1 MKQIKSLLNWRI
13 MIHGIYVK
21 NKPKGK
27 WKLFSVTTS
36 QEAVIKELDAA
47 LEAAHL
53 QGNESAEVATKIF
66 ESSFYIP
73 EQLSTITDQ
82 KPLFN

>member
-1 MKQIKSLLNWRI
+1 

-21 NKPKGK
+21 NRPKSK
-27 WKLFSVTTS
+27 WKLFSITTS
-36 QEAVIKELDAA
+36 QECVVQELDAA
-47 LEAAHL
+47 LKAAHL
-53 QGNESAEVATKIF
+53 QGNENAEVATKIF